1 MMTEWARKLSRPI
14 VEPLARALARG
25 GVSANALTVAG
36 VLLQGFAAAWLA
48 TGHLRVGGL
57 TLAVAAAC
65 DGLDGAVARAAGRT
79 TTFGAFLD
87 STMDRLAEIM
97 IFAALLWFVNEP
109 SSSAPCR
116 SCAYDSMLVMAALSG
131 SLVVSYTRARSEGL
145 GVGTKAGWLGRLER
159 VLILVIA
166 LLLGTLRLGLVLI
179 AVGAWLTVAQ
189 RVWDVRQRCRPA
201 DLA

>member
-57 TLAVAAAC
+57 ALAVAAAC

-97 IFAALLWFVNEP
+97 IFAALLWFVTEP
-109 SSSAPCR
+109 SSTAPCR
-116 SCAYDSMLVMAALSG
+116 SCAYDSLLVMAALSG